1 MNGFAVTRFDLFWH
15 LLFSIPTNKLTH
27 GICTYCVYRYGI
39 EVYAINLISPSY
51 VCRFMNGARLLVA
64 SLKQIP
70 PKRSAKASHES
81 NSIFHCDILLNIFE
95 IRFNFLNCLGKIN
108 STYIPGPTL
117 HKFVRGWASHIRCK
131 RKTLQIVLSFPFI
144 HNGENDPMVLLHLRR
159 QYSIG
164 NVQRKCQASSS
175 SAQ

>member
-131 RKTLQIVLSFPFI
+131 SSYHFHSFTTEKMIRWFCCIWGGNIPSATCS
-144 HNGENDPMVLLHLRR
+144 ENAKPRR
-159 QYSIG
+159 RAHS
-164 NVQRKCQASSS
+164 KWDWL
-175 SAQ
+175 